1 MTSRTARVFVAV
13 LAAASLAGT
22 ATADAHTSK
31 FQKQVRAALRDCASS
46 QNGSLKGHYSLKVL
60 QAAFNDVKAE
70 QLQYTGCADVL
81 QSAIRAD
88 SLGKPKPTHVA
99 TPPTGTATTPVHQT
113 AIRPTVIRPGQKQIK
128 GRVKKLAS
136 EGGMPLHLPTGQT
149 GTPGTVTAHSASFL
163 SGLPTPLLIVL
174 AALLAAVLAV
184 SGRAIQ
190 NVVRTRRSR

>member
-31 FQKQVRAALRDCASS
+31 FQKRVGKALHDCASS
-46 QNGSLKGHYSLKVL
+46 ENGSLKGHYSLKVL
-60 QAAFNDVKAE
+60 QAALNDVKAE

-81 QSAIRAD
+81 TSAIRAD

-99 TPPTGTATTPVHQT
+99 THPTGTATTPVHQT
-113 AIRPTVIRPGQKQIK
+113 VIRPGQKQIK
-128 GRVKKLAS
+128 GHVKKLAT
-136 EGGMPLHLPTGQT
+136 EGGMPLRLPTGET
-149 GTPGTVTAHSASFL
+149 VTPGTVTAHSASFL

-174 AALLAAVLAV
+174 AALLAAVVAV

-190 NVVRTRRSR
+190 NVVRARRSR